1 MPYYLTDEFS
11 RHNEFTAATVSRA
24 GLDGGAGNWRCR
36 FFPIAASQWWL
47 SAIIFTV
54 LAIPLL
60 CWPNLTS
67 TYLLVGC
74 GFFLLH
80 NFRIGNTAGSK
91 GRRFCLCPI
100 AVTRLKNHCSHRGLI
115 CAAMFWSKAS
125 IIREIPA
132 RTFFSTQSG
141 RD

>member
-1 MPYYLTDEFS
+1 MISLVTMNIPRQPFLGLALM
-11 RHNEFTAATVSRA
+11 AALGIGVA
-24 GLDGGAGNWRCR
+24 G

-47 SAIIFTV
+47 RAIIFAV

-80 NFRIGNTAGSK
+80 NFRIGDTAGSK

-100 AVTRLKNHCSHRGLI
+100 AVARLKNHCSHRGLI

-132 RTFFSTQSG
+132 RTVFSTQSG
-141 RD
+141 RG